1 MHTDAHSTKGQRHNA
16 KRKSDKMKR
25 RRKNDENK
33 KLKKQENEGKVI
45 ESHKTLASRLT
56 PMLRNPPLKQKI
68 REQDSMV
75 VYGGVCSITGLWDT
89 STINQST
96 MSDANESYNTQM
108 KPTCTC
114 HIRHGTVTE
123 CYYCHTS
130 STSSTPP
137 SPPPPPPTPS
147 PSLSAEV
154 QENC

>member
-1 MHTDAHSTKGQRHNA
+1 MHTNAHSTKGQRHNA

-25 RRKNDENK
+25 RRKNDEKK

-56 PMLRNPPLKQKI
+56 LMLRNPPPLKQKI

-89 STINQST
+89 PTINQNT

-108 KPTCTC
+108 KSTCTC

-137 SPPPPPPTPS
+137 SPPPPLPTTS

-154 QENC
+154 QEN